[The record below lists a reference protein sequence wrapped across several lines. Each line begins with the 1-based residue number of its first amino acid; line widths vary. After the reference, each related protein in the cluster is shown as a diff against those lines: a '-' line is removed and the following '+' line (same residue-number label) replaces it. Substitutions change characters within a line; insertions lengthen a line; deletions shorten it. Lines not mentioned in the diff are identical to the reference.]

1 MMNKNITIKID
12 DDVLEWMNKKR
23 KRVLTLRVNTTGGGC
38 CPTFEIA
45 DINLFKPDQVE
56 NFETF
61 EQNDITVYISKN
73 TRISAPTLHFILKKN
88 LIGATIQAEGLSLK
102 KRDP

>member
-1 MMNKNITIKID
+1 MINKNITIKID

-23 KRVLTLRVNTTGGGC
+23 KRVLTLQVNTTGGGC

-73 TRISAPTLHFILKKN
+73 ARISARTLHFMLKKN
-88 LIGATIQAEGLSLK
+88 LIGATILAEGLSLK
-102 KRDP
+102 KRDA